1 MRNHKSNIKKEED
14 QIKSKTLLDLLIETS
29 QIMKNGVMWIN
40 ADGHILGLNDRLI
53 EELGYKRGQYAPKT
67 IFEVNPNTSFLSW
80 KKLWQ
85 QALQNK
91 TFEAKTEQLTADSS
105 IYPVNM
111 KGVLVNLN
119 GVDICMVITENL
131 MTSNRYKNLLDITSE
146 IVNIGSWEWD
156 LVQDEILV
164 SNQMY
169 NLLGVPRSE
178 TITRKSVA
186 KLFRKMLSEDDYKSI
201 ADDLRGLIAVGG
213 QQEREISLNINGLY
227 NTYKISVKSDYLEGE
242 TIKLYGT
249 IQNFAK
255 INKKV
260 SSLFFTQY
268 VMDNARDIV
277 IILDENNAIIYANK
291 SACKTLGYSK
301 EEMIGKLPHFIN
313 PHYEDDK
320 VEHWD
325 NLEKTLSVESKA
337 ILRKKDGTLFPVSV
351 IANHLE
357 YEGKSYICGFSRD
370 LTKEHK
376 RNEIIAIIENSLNQS
391 RDLFCSLLEDGSFNY
406 FNQTFLQLTGYSE
419 IELHKMTI
427 FDLITDQSVEMF
439 NDRWKELRKGEKVL
453 DHKRELTVKS
463 GKIIPVDV
471 SMDLVEIEGSVYST
485 LVMRDVTTKLEIEK
499 ERKNYLMQIEALQKN
514 TAEQNIELKAV
525 IDREIN
531 FSNIITRDPNY
542 KKVLQQVDQVSETDA
557 TVLILGETG
566 TGKELLANAVHTLS
580 ERSNLPMV
588 KINCGALP
596 ENLIESE
603 LFGHEKGSFTGAHKQ
618 KIGKFERADK
628 GTIFLDEI
636 GELSLDL
643 QSKLLRVLQEG
654 EIERVGGTELIKLD
668 VRVIAAT
675 NRNLEKRVNEGKF
688 REDLYYRLNVFP
700 IYNLAL
706 RERPEDI
713 PVLAQH
719 FVKKHSKKLGKK
731 ITKISTSSLNKLTN
745 YSFLGNVREL
755 ENIVERAVILCN
767 SNVLSFD
774 SQLLRSENVAKSK
787 RFLTLEEAQKYHII
801 KALKRTKGKV
811 SGASGA
817 AKLLEINGKTLASRI
832 SKLNISKKDYL

>member
-29 QIMKNGVMWIN
+29 QIMQNGVMWIN
-40 ADGHILGLNDRLI
+40 ANGHILGLNDRLI
-53 EELGYKRGQYAPKT
+53 EELGYKRGKYAPKT